1 MPFTVV
7 ILGPCPGGYAEGY
20 AEQQE
25 VVQKAGNVNL
35 SEELAMGKE
44 TEINAFQ
51 RMKSW
56 ESIKDHVL
64 GKERQSLK

>member
-1 MPFTVV
+1 M
-7 ILGPCPGGYAEGY
+7 
-20 AEQQE
+20 
-25 VVQKAGNVNL
+25 VQKAGNVNL
-35 SEELAMGKE
+35 REELAMGKE